1 MTQPDREPGSI
12 TNLLGEVR
20 EGRQGADI
28 ELFRRVYDELRV
40 IAASKIAGE
49 QRAPADGEATDL
61 ANETYIRLRGV
72 DFENRKHLFLTYA
85 GVMRN
90 ILIDRAR
97 RKKSL
102 KRGGNALHLPL
113 DDQLVR
119 GIAES
124 YRPDAIEGAELLQL
138 LRARSPADA
147 DIFELRFF
155 GGLSIRDVAAILGVT
170 EHAVRAGWSRSL
182 ERFKRWSDDSRL

>member
-61 ANETYIRLRGV
+61 ANEAYLRLRGV
-72 DFENRKHLFLTYA
+72 EFENRRHLFLTYA

-97 RKKSL
+97 RKRSL
-102 KRGGNALHLPL
+102 KRGGNARQLPL
-113 DDQLVR
+113 DDQMVR
-119 GIAES
+119 GIADT
-124 YRPDAIEGAELLQL
+124 YRPDAIEGAELLQM
-138 LRARSPADA
+138 LRAQSPSDA
-147 DIFELRFF
+147 DVFELRFF
-155 GGLSIRDVAAILGVT
+155 GGLSFRDVAAILGVT
-170 EHAVRAGWSRSL
+170 EHAVRAAWSRSL